1 MKAVL
6 YIRNLKHR
14 WELFIIRHLRRTGIF
29 RRLSTSFLLLLLF
42 SSLFL
47 TVFSFFQY
55 SAEINLYLE
64 RHASLLVQNTEMKI
78 RDIMQEYEDTAVRFY
93 DDPLVIAALTENA
106 SLGAD
111 GGTDHE
117 QYESNAALIESALYR
132 LRSNRK
138 HIVNIQ
144 FVSPDRQYH
153 MTEPNGYQRGGTIR
167 DLDSFYESVFY
178 QLPQEKKGYPVWID
192 GEEQSS
198 VFYKTGQ
205 NFYGIGNT
213 ITMAAAV
220 YEPSGRSFLGVLV
233 FNIDY
238 KAFSDAIRGYE
249 AYNDGNIFLVGK
261 DGVLTWFSP
270 SLSAPSYPKD
280 PELFSQMLREE
291 QAILHTKF
299 SGRPV
304 LLAYEQIPNTQ
315 IFVSYIADM
324 ETLLERSV
332 RVRDLCILVLI
343 CTVIIVFLLSY
354 YVTISISDP
363 VSRLVQ
369 VMDKAADGEW
379 EVRYENS
386 GHDEITLLG
395 DRFNEMAD
403 KTNLLIKEV
412 YQSEIRRQRAQL
424 SWKNAQ
430 LDMLLMQINPHFLY
444 NTLDII
450 RWEAMYEA
458 DGESPVT
465 QMIEKFSRLCRLGMR
480 TNGSTIRLSE
490 GLEHAST
497 YMDVI
502 NFRHSDKIALE
513 IESEVDTDRVYI
525 PQFMLQPIMENAVV
539 HAFGDASRGCC
550 IRIHARSAGAGLL
563 IQVSDN
569 GRGMDENELEKI
581 RRALLADEI
590 RDESIGLVNVN
601 QRIRL
606 FYGETYGIRIFS
618 EAGHGTRLEI
628 LLPMREQ
635 PENMQELQ
643 KYQE

>member
-238 KAFSDAIRGYE
+238 NAFSDAIRGYE

-379 EVRYENS
+379 EVRYESS

>member
-1 MKAVL
+1 MKTVL
-6 YIRNLKHR
+6 YIRNLKRR

-29 RRLSTSFLLLLLF
+29 RRLSTSFLLLLLL
-42 SSLFL
+42 SALFL
-47 TVFSFFQY
+47 TVFSFHQY

-93 DDPLVIAALTENA
+93 DNPQVIAALKENA
-106 SLGAD
+106 ALEKEGGAEP
-111 GGTDHE
+111 E
-117 QYESNAALIESALYR
+117 QYEANTALIESALYQM
-132 LRSNRK
+132 RSNRK
-138 HIVNIQ
+138 HIINIQ
-144 FVSPDRQYH
+144 FVSPFRQYH
-153 MTEPNGYQRGGTIR
+153 MAEPNGYQRGGTIR
-167 DLDSFYESVFY
+167 DLDSFYQSIFY

-192 GEEQSS
+192 GEGQSS

-220 YEPSGRSFLGVLV
+220 YEPSGRSFLGVLL

-238 KAFSDAIRGYE
+238 GAFSDALRGYE

-261 DGVLTWFSP
+261 EGVLTWFSP
-270 SLSAPSYPKD
+270 SLSAPSYPKEPD
-280 PELFSQMLREE
+280 LFSQMLQKE
-291 QAILHTKF
+291 QAILHTEF

-304 LLAYEQIPNTQ
+304 LMAYEKLPNTQ
-315 IFVSYIADM
+315 IFVSYIADL
-324 ETLLERSV
+324 ETLLERSAK
-332 RVRDLCILVLI
+332 VRDLCILVLI

-363 VSRLVQ
+363 VGRLVR
-369 VMDKAADGEW
+369 VMDKAAEGEW

-497 YMDVI
+497 YVDVI

-513 IESEVDTDRVYI
+513 IESEVDADHVYI

-539 HAFGDASRGCC
+539 HAFGDASQGC
-550 IRIHARSAGAGLL
+550 RIVIHTQAAGTDLL
-563 IQVSDN
+563 IQISDN
-569 GRGMDENELEKI
+569 GRGMEEKELTEI
-581 RRALLADEI
+581 RRILLTDEI
-590 RDESIGLVNVN
+590 RDGSIGLVNVN

-606 FYGETYGIRIFS
+606 FYGEEYGIRIFS
-618 EAGHGTRLEI
+618 EPGRGTRLEI
-628 LLPMREQ
+628 LLPLRTQ
-635 PENMQELQ
+635 PENMQEVQ
-643 KYQE
+643 CR